1 LWTKSS
7 FDKAANESKNVQKE
21 DNKLGLEMKVHLLTT
36 AHWSEIKKYI
46 INMEMATETYVGL
59 LNKAINQA
67 GSTYMMSP
75 RQIKVLAKLIAA
87 FEKDN
92 GLIA

>member
-1 LWTKSS
+1 
-7 FDKAANESKNVQKE
+7 
-21 DNKLGLEMKVHLLTT
+21 
-36 AHWSEIKKYI
+36 
-46 INMEMATETYVGL
+46 MEMATETYVGL